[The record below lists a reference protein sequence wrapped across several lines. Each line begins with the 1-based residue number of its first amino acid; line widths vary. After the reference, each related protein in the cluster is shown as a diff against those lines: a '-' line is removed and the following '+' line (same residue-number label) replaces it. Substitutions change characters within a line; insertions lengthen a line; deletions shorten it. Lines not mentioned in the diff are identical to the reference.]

1 MSSSVGRVSI
11 GATIVGVA
19 ALLLSAP
26 VLAINVRTLREWVA
40 TQARVVSTTPFL
52 LDPSGS
58 EVWRPLIEYT
68 DTAGV
73 VHLSYSVLGSEPP
86 SSYRVGST
94 LRIYFHADSPEQA
107 AVAEYAIDW
116 AMPAFGCLV
125 GVLLLAL
132 AVRHAVREREPAVR
146 VTSPTPPIRERAP
159 TASVPSP
166 MPPFPVRFLSLVLG
180 TFVPFVSVIRPG
192 NTTLAGT
199 FVGFLAWAT
208 GFAISRRTFERG
220 VHRAPPDPLFEVSSF
235 ATLVHLCMLRGL
247 IRPMSLWAIAL
258 GCLAVWIGVRR
269 LAHRG
274 ALTIREALGVLGIVG
289 AVAGLQTAAGHI
301 LAWDNG
307 ARGFPPPWHMI
318 TVLLVFVAS
327 DRLCAGT
334 AQPVAEAMA
343 APLLEART
351 RRA

>member
-1 MSSSVGRVSI
+1 MSSSIGRVSI
-11 GATIVGVA
+11 GATIVGVS

-26 VLAINVRTLREWVA
+26 VLAINVRTLREWVL

-58 EVWRPLIEYT
+58 EMWRPLIEYT

-73 VHLSYSVLGSEPP
+73 VHHSYSVLGSEPP

-125 GVLLLAL
+125 GALLLVL
-132 AVRHAVREREPAVR
+132 AVRHWF
-146 VTSPTPPIRERAP
+146 RERAP
-159 TASVPSP
+159 TASVPSRMP
-166 MPPFPVRFLSLVLG
+166 PLRERAPTASVPSRMPPFGVRFLSLVLG

-192 NTTLAGT
+192 SATMAGT
-199 FVGFLAWAT
+199 VVAVISWAT
-208 GFAISRRTFERG
+208 GLGISRRTFERG

-235 ATLVHLCMLRGL
+235 ATAVHLCMLRGL
-247 IRPMSLWAIAL
+247 IRPMSIWAIAL
-258 GCLAVWIGVRR
+258 GCVAVWIGVRR
-269 LAHRG
+269 LARRG

-301 LAWDNG
+301 LAWDSG

-334 AQPVAEAMA
+334 ARPVAEAMP
-343 APLLEART
+343 APLLDART